1 MRNRNNNNNGDR
13 YKPPIGLTP
22 QKHTQIVSRVV
33 DMLNEMKPVDGYGR
47 GEGDPKDGPVLN
59 AILDYLASEGIH
71 PVLSPSKPRT
81 RTRPVRR
88 K

>member
-13 YKPPIGLTP
+13 YKPPTGLTP
-22 QKHTQIVSRVV
+22 QKHTQIVSRVL
-33 DMLNEMKPVDGYGR
+33 DMLNEMEPVGGYGR
-47 GEGDPKDGPVLN
+47 GSIENKDKPVLN
-59 AILDYLASEGIH
+59 AILDYLASEGIE
-71 PVLSPSKPRT
+71 PESLPSKPGT